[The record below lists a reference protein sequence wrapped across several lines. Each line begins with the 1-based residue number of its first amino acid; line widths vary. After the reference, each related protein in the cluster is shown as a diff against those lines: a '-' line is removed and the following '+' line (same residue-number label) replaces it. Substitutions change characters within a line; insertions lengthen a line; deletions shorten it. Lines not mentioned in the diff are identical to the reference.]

1 MKTMIMVLCIL
12 FMFGQAFAYEVTASG
27 SGAYPDDAVQS
38 ALRAAVE
45 RAAGAYIYAE
55 TSVQDSAL
63 LSDTILSVSK
73 SLVNRYSVVSSSFHD
88 GLHHAT
94 IKADISASDIKP
106 FLVASRLPTIDES
119 LKNYHVVKN
128 RMNRL
133 LQANDILQKFHSK
146 PASAVYDVQFL
157 DYEVLSIGTKSVKLR
172 LNYVVSLNRFYWDEF
187 FGFMNQI
194 TEGVPPNNRWVEVI
208 NTDYADRYV
217 CIGFDRRSYDR
228 CDNPVL
234 VDAALKQNV
243 VKIRTARLIV
253 SIGNSRIARTEP
265 FEFWLST
272 IKPPYKRVEKI
283 TPKGLVQSIDVD
295 VDASVIKNMPE
306 IRLALVP

>member
-1 MKTMIMVLCIL
+1 MKTMVMVLCIL

-27 SGAYPDDAVQS
+27 SGVSPDDAVQS

-45 RAAGAYIYAE
+45 RAAGAYIYTE

-106 FLVASRLPTIDES
+106 FLVASKLPTIDES

-187 FGFMNQI
+187 FSFMNQI
-194 TEGVPPNNRWVEVI
+194 TEGVPPNDRWVEVI
-208 NTDYADRYV
+208 NTDYADRYA
-217 CIGFDRRSYDR
+217 CIGFSNSTTT

-234 VDAALKQNV
+234 VDAALSKNV
-243 VKIRTARLIV
+243 AKHRTARLVV
-253 SIGNSRIARTEP
+253 SIGNAWSIKTEP
-265 FEFWLST
+265 FQFLISE
-272 IKPPYKRVEKI
+272 IKPPRKSEEKI
-283 TPKGLVQSIDVD
+283 TPKGLAQSIDVD